1 MEVHVLPNFLSFIQF
16 LSSTVEQLY
25 FLNVSTD
32 FVFPTVLENLT
43 HLVFKMRPR
52 RSSSVCSALPFDVV
66 LCKLCRIQIIKTIHT
81 SNQFRW

>member
-1 MEVHVLPNFLSFIQF
+1 MLGFNRLLFFFFLSPAWSLLFRNSQLISHMEVHVLPNFLSFIQF

-43 HLVFKMRPR
+43 HLVFKMRP
-52 RSSSVCSALPFDVV
+52 
-66 LCKLCRIQIIKTIHT
+66 
-81 SNQFRW
+81 